1 MGRCEGNPDPALQ
14 SFVTGAYTPSAE
26 GGTAFFSPRLPPLFL
41 FARILAFWLYWQDNM
56 DRKQIAAKELR
67 IEENL

>member
-1 MGRCEGNPDPALQ
+1 MGGRKGDTDPALQ
-14 SFVTGAYTPSAE
+14 TFVTGTFTPSAE

-41 FARILAFWLYWQDNM
+41 FARILAFWLYRQDNM

-67 IEENL
+67 IDENL

>member
-1 MGRCEGNPDPALQ
+1 MGGREGNPNPAFQ
-14 SFVTGAYTPSAE
+14 AFVTGIYAPSAE

-67 IEENL
+67 IDENL

>member
-1 MGRCEGNPDPALQ
+1 MGGRERNPNPAFQ
-14 SFVTGAYTPSAE
+14 AFVTGIYAPTAE

-41 FARILAFWLYWQDNM
+41 FARILAFWLYRQDNM

-67 IEENL
+67 IDENF

>member
-1 MGRCEGNPDPALQ
+1 MGGREENPDPALQ
-14 SFVTGAYTPSAE
+14 SIVTGVYIPSAE

-41 FARILAFWLYWQDNM
+41 FARILAFWLYRQDNM

-67 IEENL
+67 IDENF

>member
-1 MGRCEGNPDPALQ
+1 MGGRERNPNPAFQ
-14 SFVTGAYTPSAE
+14 AFVTGIYAPTAE

-41 FARILAFWLYWQDNM
+41 FARILAFWLYRQDNM

-67 IEENL
+67 IDENL